1 MAIMLAFQALLTE
14 DVIVGGEERFIRREG
29 GVVLL
34 GTRGDLVGQRDFCID
49 MLVSAVLSPSLDLD
63 RKNHTIVG

>member
-1 MAIMLAFQALLTE
+1 MAIMLAFQTLLAE
-14 DVIVGGEERFIRREG
+14 NVIVGSEERFIRREG

-34 GTRGDLVGQRDFCID
+34 GARGDLVGQRDFCID
-49 MLVSAVLSPSLDLD
+49 MLVSAVLSPSLDRD